1 MPSDFTVTP
10 VTVIVTDVDDHVPK
24 FNKDV
29 FDISIPENI
38 ENGSPIPGLSI
49 YVEDTD
55 IGKNSKYDLRLRNVF
70 NAEGVFAL
78 STEHG
83 EGRTPISIKVKDSSK
98 LDYDVEDDD
107 MRLFSFDIVTSA
119 GDRELSSARVH
130 IKLLDMNDNAP
141 VFEESSYKF
150 NVLENAT
157 IGIKIGDVQ
166 ATDKDY
172 GIFGEI
178 EYTLTG
184 FGSNYFKTDKNKGG
198 IFVAQLLDYE
208 KQKSYSLTLFAKDGG
223 GKPSTTSIFIEV
235 LDVNDNTP
243 IFDAIEYSRTIRDG
257 ATSFEPQLVV
267 RVSFNQLILIPT
279 YLATMFIVHTYF
291 LQATD
296 ADGPTQ
302 GGGRIKYSLE
312 SDNSISRKGNVFSVD
327 EDTGEVNI
335 LDKVD
340 SMDTPRGQYEL
351 VIRATDLGK
360 TIESCKSAYF
370 YEFKIRKL

>member
-370 YEFKIRKL
+370 YELKIRKL